1 MSGDPGM
8 LPLRRLGRTGLLV
21 TALGLGAMDT
31 PTSPEGA
38 ETVACAL
45 DLGINFID
53 TAREYTGSEFLVGQA
68 VRARGGKQFHI
79 GTKTFSHTI
88 DGSQRDVDRSLSML
102 GVERIDLYQLHD
114 ISSMEAW
121 QQVQGDD
128 GALAGLQIAQYRGLI
143 DHIGVSSHHLD
154 VLRALITSGAFA
166 AVMLE
171 YSAFFPETASL
182 IELAQEHDVGVIAM
196 RPLGGSGRTSAMRG
210 RIAEGYDGPLTPA
223 NLLRY
228 VLSNPGVA
236 TAIPGAR
243 YPSRIREN
251 VATLQAF
258 EPMSAADRQALED
271 EARRFYY

>member
-1 MSGDPGM
+1 MSDASAV
-8 LPLRRLGRTGLLV
+8 LPRRRLGRTELAV
-21 TALGLGAMDT
+21 TAVGLGAMDT

-68 VRARGGKQFHI
+68 VRERGGKQFHVA
-79 GTKTFSHTI
+79 TKTFSHTA

-114 ISSMEAW
+114 ISTMQAW
-121 QQVQGDD
+121 QEVQGED

-143 DHIGVSSHHLD
+143 DHIGVSSHDLD
-154 VLRALITSGAFA
+154 VLRELIVSGAFS

-171 YSAFFPETASL
+171 YSAFFPETAPL
-182 IELAQEHDVGVIAM
+182 IDLAQQHDVGVIVM

-210 RIAEGYDGPLTPA
+210 RAGEGYAGPLTAA

-251 VATLQAF
+251 VATLQSF
-258 EPMSAADRQALED
+258 EPMGAADRAALEA